1 MANPFTYLE
10 LHTTDPSRA
19 KSFYTELF
27 GWQTKDTPVPQ
38 IGAYTE
44 IKPGEGPEGG
54 LMKQMEP
61 GARSAWLVY
70 VKVPQ
75 LDDAV
80 ARAQKLGAKVAMPRT
95 EIPEVGFFAVL
106 DDPTGARFAVFEPKR

>member
-1 MANPFTYLE
+1 MAHPFTYLE

-27 GWQTKDTPVPQ
+27 GWQTKDTPVPE

-44 IKPGEGPEGG
+44 IRAGEGPEAG

-61 GARSAWLVY
+61 GARSAWLPY
-70 VKVPQ
+70 VKVPK
-75 LDDAV
+75 LDDSV
-80 ARAQKLGAKVAMPRT
+80 SRAQKLGAKIVMTRT
-95 EIPEVGFFAVL
+95 EIPDVGFFAVFE
-106 DDPTGARFAVFEPKR
+106 DPTGARIAVFEPKR